1 MPLELLKLA
10 NVLALGVEILLKGQ
24 GAVLYLG
31 DSLGSVNLYAVR
43 EVWNAVERTWR
54 RPSRKPEIVRTG
66 RTIEMLDIL
75 GELVL
80 ITGVAMQIDFV
91 NNCVIS
97 GDQRAGSRGRL
108 SMTSAAYRITC

>member
-10 NVLALGVEILLKGQ
+10 NVLALGVENPLKGE

-43 EVWNAVERTWR
+43 EVWNAVDRTWR
-54 RPSRKPEIVRTG
+54 RPSRKPGIVRTG

-80 ITGVAMQIDFV
+80 VTGVPMQIDFV
-91 NNCVIS
+91 NNCVIY
-97 GDQRAGSRGRL
+97 GDQRAASRGRL
-108 SMTSAAYRITC
+108 SMTFIGYRITC